1 MFSLAIFIE
10 MNSFN
15 PPICIICTKAGRKR
29 SRFASENDKKV
40 CYDYET
46 VVEMRME
53 IYTDGKKQRLRKRK
67 MQILEKI
74 REAQVLMPEAA
85 VLHRR

>member
-1 MFSLAIFIE
+1 
-10 MNSFN
+10 
-15 PPICIICTKAGRKR
+15 
-29 SRFASENDKKV
+29 
-40 CYDYET
+40 
-46 VVEMRME
+46 MRME

-74 REAQVLMPEAA
+74 RETQVLMPEAA

>member
-1 MFSLAIFIE
+1 
-10 MNSFN
+10 
-15 PPICIICTKAGRKR
+15 
-29 SRFASENDKKV
+29 
-40 CYDYET
+40 
-46 VVEMRME
+46 MRME

-74 REAQVLMPEAA
+74 REAQVFMPEAA

>member
-1 MFSLAIFIE
+1 
-10 MNSFN
+10 
-15 PPICIICTKAGRKR
+15 
-29 SRFASENDKKV
+29 
-40 CYDYET
+40 
-46 VVEMRME
+46 MRME

-85 VLHRR
+85 VQHRR